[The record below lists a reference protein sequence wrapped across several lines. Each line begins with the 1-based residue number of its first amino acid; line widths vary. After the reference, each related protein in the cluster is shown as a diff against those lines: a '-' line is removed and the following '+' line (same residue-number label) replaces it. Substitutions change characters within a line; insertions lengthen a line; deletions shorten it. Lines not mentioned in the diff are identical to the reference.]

1 MPQVQED
8 RPPYVVFAIHAL
20 EDRDASITKGHYVTK
35 DVAFAHI
42 TPMGSKDQVEVRAD
56 EWFAQLAADV
66 EQGRFKREW
75 LLGYKDSFK
84 AWEEGRDPNVEG
96 TSVLLWPILSPSQLQ
111 ACQQAR
117 VRSVEDIAAANEE
130 TLSRLGMGARALK
143 QRAIDWLAASQNTGK
158 VSEELSSL
166 KVKVEE
172 LTTANGS
179 LQSKVAELE
188 TALAAAKAALPAAP
202 DSTTAGGARKL

>member
-1 MPQVQED
+1 MPQIQED
-8 RPPYVVFAIHAL
+8 RPPYVTFHNHAV
-20 EDRDASITKGHYVTK
+20 EDRDASIAKGHYVTK
-35 DVAFAHI
+35 DVVFAHI
-42 TPMGSKDQVEVRAD
+42 TPMGSKDQVEVNAA
-56 EWFAQLAADV
+56 EWFVQLAADV

-75 LLGYKDSFK
+75 LNGYKEAFK
-84 AWEEGRDPNVEG
+84 SWQEGLDPDVDG

-117 VRSVEDIAAANEE
+117 VRSVEDLAGANEE

-143 QRAIDWLAASQNTGK
+143 QRAIDWLAASQGTGK
-158 VSEELSSL
+158 VSEELSAL

-172 LTTANGS
+172 VTGANLT

-188 TALAAAKAALPAAP
+188 SALAAAKAALPAAP
-202 DSTTAGGARKL
+202 DSTTTGGARKL